1 MDSIQDAGTSATRT
15 TGVGVL
21 DRCVT
26 LLDLLAGGPRSLR
39 WLAEASNLPRPTA
52 HRLLVALEAHRLVAR
67 DPGAG
72 ATAAA
77 FRLGPRLTELAA
89 VAGPELDLASLAGPV
104 LDRLHSATGESVQ
117 LYVRSGD
124 HRLCIAARDAGTGL
138 RDSVPVGALLPL
150 EVGSGGKV
158 LLAWS
163 AGTAVGAAGAGRTA
177 GASSAGEPATADG
190 PGSTDRGNGADRF
203 SGPDQARGAAASLA
217 ELAAVRSRGW
227 AASVAEREAGVAS
240 VSAPVLR
247 DGVLLAALC
256 VSGPVSRL
264 GQAPGR
270 KLAAAVVEA
279 AADLTRQ
286 LAALHDPGELCMRE
300 PCITL
305 HDLRYRARRR
315 RRRAADAGA
324 TSCGA
329 TGSGATGS
337 AATGSGAADALP
349 ARSPATAFPATGS
362 PAPDT
367 PATDKIASAIAD
379 GRVTMSRCA
388 PGSRATGQ
396 LLAAAFEACSAYASL
411 SRT

>member
-1 MDSIQDAGTSATRT
+1 MDSIPDAKSAATRV

-26 LLDLLAGGPRSLR
+26 LLDLLADGPRSLR
-39 WLAEASNLPRPTA
+39 WLADASKLPRPTA

-67 DPGAG
+67 DAATG
-72 ATAAA
+72 ATAVA

-150 EVGSGGKV
+150 GAGSGGKV

-163 AGTAVGAAGAGRTA
+163 SGGADGARLAETADSVNWAEGGGAAG
-177 GASSAGEPATADG
+177 SAG
-190 PGSTDRGNGADRF
+190 GAM
-203 SGPDQARGAAASLA
+203 ALAA
-217 ELAAVRSRGW
+217 ELAAVRNRGW
-227 AASVAEREAGVAS
+227 AASVAEREPGVAS
-240 VSAPVLR
+240 VSAPILR

-264 GQAPGR
+264 GEAPGR
-270 KLAAAVVEA
+270 KLSAAVVEA

-286 LAALHDPGELCMRE
+286 LAE
-300 PCITL
+300 P
-305 HDLRYRARRR
+305 
-315 RRRAADAGA
+315 
-324 TSCGA
+324 
-329 TGSGATGS
+329 
-337 AATGSGAADALP
+337 
-349 ARSPATAFPATGS
+349 
-362 PAPDT
+362 
-367 PATDKIASAIAD
+367 
-379 GRVTMSRCA
+379 V
-388 PGSRATGQ
+388 
-396 LLAAAFEACSAYASL
+396 
-411 SRT
+411 